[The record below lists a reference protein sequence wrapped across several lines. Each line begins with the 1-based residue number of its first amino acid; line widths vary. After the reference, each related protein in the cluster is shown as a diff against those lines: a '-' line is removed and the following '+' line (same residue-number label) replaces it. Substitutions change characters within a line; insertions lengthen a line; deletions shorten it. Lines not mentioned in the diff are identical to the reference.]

1 MRPESLEL
9 EGFTAFREHT
19 RIEFGDADLFVFTGP
34 TGAGKS
40 SLIDA
45 MIFALY
51 GKVPRLGEKLVEPV
65 ISKGK
70 QQARVRL
77 DFALGG
83 QRYTAARVVRR
94 TKSGAT
100 TKEATL
106 ERGGEVLAQGAPE
119 LDSRVGELIGLDFQQ
134 FTTCVALPQG
144 EFARFLQQV
153 PAARQR
159 LLSQLLGLGIY
170 TRIRQRA
177 HERRVRAEDRVA
189 TYEGMLQDLEEVSEA
204 DEAESE
210 ARVAALDGLRGRTDK
225 ELAKAEDLRRK
236 REEAESQ
243 REQRRRQIQAL
254 DATKTPG
261 DAKELGAAR
270 KQAEGALREA
280 RHAREQADEALA
292 QVKESRESLGNH
304 AEHARRH
311 ALWSRQARLTGEL
324 EAAEQSVEETRTER
338 GKREA
343 SVDEA
348 ESNASAARE
357 ALDCAEREHRAH
369 ALRGGLVVG
378 EPCPV
383 CEQKVARLPTGGE
396 TTTLDELRAVL
407 RKAERTKDFARKHRD
422 EAKTAADGAE
432 RERQIKG
439 REHAEVEADLAD
451 GPDRERTESAIAAIA
466 KADGAVEE
474 AERRAIAERRA
485 EKAAQREVDGF
496 GGRESAAWTA
506 YDGVRD
512 SLVELEPPAP
522 DRVDLLGS
530 WNALETWAAVKRPEL
545 AAAVEARAEQTQRLV
560 AEEQEARGRLA
571 AAFSEAGVEFTDD
584 PRQQVGDALSRAR
597 EALKEVQRKLAE
609 RRKWNAQKKAAA
621 ERGEVAGALE
631 NHLRANRFERWLLT
645 AAFRSLAADA
655 SKILRDL
662 SNEQYSFEHNDRF
675 EFDIVDHANADET
688 RSAKTLSGGETF
700 LASLSLAL
708 ALSEQIAE
716 LATEGAA
723 RLESIFLDEG
733 FGSLDADTL
742 ETVAATIEELGAK
755 RTVGI
760 VTHVRDLAERIP
772 VQFRVS
778 KTPATA
784 VVERLVS

>member
-19 RIEFGDADLFVFTGP
+19 RVEFGDADLFAFTGP

-119 LDSRVGELIGLDFQQ
+119 LDDRVGKLIGLDLQQ

-144 EFARFLQQV
+144 EFARFLQQR
-153 PAARQR
+153 PADRQR
-159 LLSQLLGLGIY
+159 LLSHLLGLRIY
-170 TRIRQRA
+170 TRIRQMAYGRRVDA
-177 HERRVRAEDRVA
+177 EAEVRVCDGMLGKLDGIGETDEAVAMARVRAL
-189 TYEGMLQDLEEVSEA
+189 EGL
-204 DEAESE
+204 
-210 ARVAALDGLRGRTDK
+210 GRTAEK
-225 ELAKAEDLRRK
+225 ELAGLDDLRRQ
-236 REEAESQ
+236 RQDAESQ
-243 REQRRRQIQAL
+243 RKRRAGQAQAL
-254 DATKTPG
+254 GAAKTPEN
-261 DAKELGAAR
+261 ARELGAA
-270 KQAEGALREA
+270 KQEAESTWQAA
-280 RHAREQADEALA
+280 RRVLAQADDTLA
-292 QVKESRESLGNH
+292 QKKTDRKSLGNLT
-304 AEHARRH
+304 EHTRRLD
-311 ALWSRQARLTGEL
+311 LWSRQARLKGEL
-324 EAAEQSVEETRTER
+324 EAAAQSAERMRTKRER
-338 GKREA
+338 EEA
-343 SVDEA
+343 SVLDA
-348 ESNASAARE
+348 ESASAAARE
-357 ALDCAEREHRAH
+357 ALEHAERAHRAH

-378 EPCPV
+378 ERCPV
-383 CEQKVARLPTGGE
+383 CEQEVVRLPTGGE
-396 TTTLDELRAVL
+396 TTALDALGAAL
-407 RKAERTKDFARKHRD
+407 RKAERTRETARRRGS
-422 EAKTAADGAE
+422 EAEKAEAAAEQQRKTKSG
-432 RERQIKG
+432 
-439 REHAEVEADLAD
+439 EHAEVEAALAN
-451 GPDRERTESAIAAIA
+451 GPDRRQTESAIAAITE
-466 KADGAVEE
+466 ADGVVREAEKRVGGERRAVET
-474 AERRAIAERRA
+474 AERRIARLR
-485 EKAAQREVDGF
+485 D
-496 GGRESAAWTA
+496 RESAAWTA
-506 YDGVRD
+506 YDRVRD
-512 SLVELEPPAP
+512 SLVDLEPPER
-522 DRVDLLGS
+522 DRGDLLGS
-530 WNALETWAAVKRPEL
+530 WNALETWAAARRPEL
-545 AAAVEARAEQTQRLV
+545 AAAAEALVEQTQRL
-560 AEEQEARGRLA
+560 ASEEDEARGRLA
-571 AAFSEAGVEFTDD
+571 AAFSEAGVAFADD
-584 PRQQVGDALSRAR
+584 PRQQVDDALSGAR
-597 EALKEVQRKLAE
+597 DALKEVRRKLEE
-609 RRKWNAQKKAAA
+609 RRRLT
-621 ERGEVAGALE
+621 ERKTASEQVADIAGALE
-631 NHLRANRFERWLLT
+631 RHLRVDRFERWLLT

-655 SKILRDL
+655 SKILREL
-662 SNEQYSFEHNDRF
+662 SNEQYSFAHNDRF

-742 ETVAATIEELGAK
+742 DTVATTIEELGAK

-778 KTPATA
+778 KTSATA

>member
-19 RIEFGDADLFVFTGP
+19 RVEFGDADLFAFTGP

-83 QRYTAARVVRR
+83 ERYTAARVVRR

-119 LDSRVGELIGLDFQQ
+119 LDDRVAKLIGLDFQQ

-177 HERRVRAEDRVA
+177 RERRDRAEGQVT
-189 TYEGMLQDLEEVSEA
+189 TYEGMLRDLEEVSETA
-204 DEAESE
+204 EAESE
-210 ARVAALDGLRGRTDK
+210 ARVAALGALRGRTEK
-225 ELAKAEDLRRK
+225 ELATAEDLRRK
-236 REEAESQ
+236 REEAEFE
-243 REQRRRQIQAL
+243 RERRGREVQAL

-261 DAKELGAAR
+261 DARELGAAR
-270 KQAEGALREA
+270 KQAEGALCEA
-280 RHAREQADEALA
+280 RRAREQADEALA
-292 QVKESRESLGNH
+292 QAKQSRESLGNH
-304 AEHARRH
+304 AEHARRQV
-311 ALWSRQARLTGEL
+311 LWSRQARLTGEL
-324 EAAEQSVEETRTER
+324 AAAERSVEETRTER
-338 GKREA
+338 RKQEA
-343 SVDEA
+343 SLDEA
-348 ESNASAARE
+348 ESNAAAARE
-357 ALDCAEREHRAH
+357 ALERAEREHRAH

-383 CEQKVARLPTGGE
+383 CEQEVVRLPTGGE
-396 TTTLDELRAVL
+396 TTALEALRAAL
-407 RKAERTKDFARKHRD
+407 REAERTQLGARKRRD
-422 EAKTAADGAE
+422 EAKTGADGAE

-439 REHAEVEADLAD
+439 REHAEVEAELAD
-451 GPDRERTESAIAAIA
+451 GPDRQRTESAVAAID
-466 KADGAVEE
+466 KANGAVEE
-474 AERRAIAERRA
+474 AERRARTERQA
-485 EKAAQREVDGF
+485 VEAAQREVDGF
-496 GGRESAAWTA
+496 GDRESAAWTA

-522 DRVDLLGS
+522 DRGNLLGS
-530 WNALETWAAVKRPEL
+530 WKALETWAAAKLPQL
-545 AAAVEARAEQTQRLV
+545 TAAAAALAKQAQRL
-560 AEEQEARGRLA
+560 AGEEDEVRDRLA
-571 AAFSEAGVEFTDD
+571 AAFSEAEVSFGDD
-584 PRQQVGDALSRAR
+584 PQQQVDAALSAAR
-597 EALKEVQRKLAE
+597 DALKEVQRKLEE
-609 RRKWNAQKKAAA
+609 RRRLNTQKKAAA
-621 ERGEVAGALE
+621 EREEVAGALE

-645 AAFRSLAADA
+645 AAFRSLAVDA
-655 SKILRDL
+655 SKVLREL

-742 ETVAATIEELGAK
+742 DTVATTIEELGAK

-778 KTPATA
+778 KTSATA

>member
-1 MRPESLEL
+1 MRPESLQL
-9 EGFTAFREHT
+9 EGFTAFRENT
-19 RIEFGDADLFVFTGP
+19 RIEFGKANLFAFTGP

-83 QRYTAARVVRR
+83 SKYTAARVVRR

-106 ERGGEVLAQGAPE
+106 ECGGEVLARNAPE
-119 LDSRVGELIGLDFQQ
+119 LDDRVGKLIGLDFRQ

-144 EFARFLQQV
+144 EFARFLQQ
-153 PAARQR
+153 PPGDRQG
-159 LLSQLLGLGIY
+159 LLSRLLGLDIY
-170 TRIRQRA
+170 TRIRRRA
-177 HERRVRAEDRVA
+177 RERRVGAEGQVA
-189 TYEGMLQDLEEVSEA
+189 TYEGMLRDLEEVSEA
-204 DEAESE
+204 DQAESE
-210 ARVAALDGLRGRTDK
+210 ARVAALDVLRGHTEK

-243 REQRRRQIQAL
+243 REQRGRQVQAL

-261 DAKELGAAR
+261 EVRELGAAR
-270 KQAEGALREA
+270 KQAEDTLREA
-280 RHAREQADEALA
+280 RHERDEAEKALA
-292 QVKESRESLGNH
+292 QERKSRESLGDH
-304 AEHARRH
+304 AAHARRQ

-324 EAAEQSVEETRTER
+324 EAAERSVQETRAER
-338 GKREA
+338 RKKEA

-348 ESNASAARE
+348 ESNAAAARD
-357 ALDCAEREHRAH
+357 ALEHAEREHQAH
-369 ALRGGLVVG
+369 ALRSGLVVG

-383 CEQKVARLPTGGE
+383 CEQDVVRLPTGGE
-396 TTTLDELRAVL
+396 TTALKALRDTLGE
-407 RKAERTKDFARKHRD
+407 AERTQGVARKRRD

-432 RERQIKG
+432 RERQIKS
-439 REHAEVEADLAD
+439 REHAEVEAELAD
-451 GPDRERTESAIAAIA
+451 GPDRQRTKSAIAEIA

-474 AERRAIAERRA
+474 AERRASAERRA
-485 EKAAQREVDGF
+485 AEAAERKV
-496 GGRESAAWTA
+496 GGLGERESDAWTA

-522 DRVDLLGS
+522 DRGDLLGS
-530 WNALETWAAVKRPEL
+530 WNALETWAAAKLPQL
-545 AAAVEARAEQTQRLV
+545 TAAAEALAEQAQRLSD
-560 AEEQEARGRLA
+560 EEDEVRGCLA
-571 AAFSEAGVEFTDD
+571 AAFSEAEVPFGDD
-584 PRQQVGDALSRAR
+584 PLQQVGAALTEAQRAR
-597 EALKEVQRKLAE
+597 DEVRRKLEE
-609 RRKWNAQKKAAA
+609 RRKLSGQKTASEQRAA
-621 ERGEVAGALE
+621 VAGALE
-631 NHLRANRFERWLLT
+631 RHLRADRFERWLLT

-655 SKILRDL
+655 SKILREM

-742 ETVAATIEELGAK
+742 DTVATTIEELGAK

-760 VTHVRDLAERIP
+760 VTHVRDLADRIP

-778 KTPATA
+778 KTSATA

>member
-19 RIEFGDADLFVFTGP
+19 RIEFGDADLFAFTGP

-83 QRYTAARVVRR
+83 ERYTAARVVRR

-106 ERGGEVLAQGAPE
+106 ERGGEVLARNAPE

-144 EFARFLQQV
+144 EFARFLQQR
-153 PAARQR
+153 PADRQH
-159 LLSQLLGLGIY
+159 LLSQLLGLKIY
-170 TRIRQRA
+170 TQIRQVA
-177 HERRVRAEDRVA
+177 YGHRVDAEAEVKVCD
-189 TYEGMLQDLEEVSEA
+189 GMLGKLDEIGEA
-204 DEAESE
+204 DEAVAE
-210 ARVAALDGLRGRTDK
+210 ARVAALDGLQSRTEK
-225 ELAKAEDLRRK
+225 ELARAEDLRRK
-236 REEAESQ
+236 REEAEFQ
-243 REQRRRQIQAL
+243 QERRGRQVQVL
-254 DATKTPG
+254 DAAKTPS
-261 DAKELGAAR
+261 DARQLGAVR

-280 RHAREQADEALA
+280 RHARGQAEKALA
-292 QVKESRESLGNH
+292 QEQESRESLGDH
-304 AEHARRH
+304 AEHARRQ
-311 ALWSRQARLTGEL
+311 ARWSRQARLAGEL
-324 EAAEQSVEETRTER
+324 EAAERSVEETRTEHR
-338 GKREA
+338 KEEA
-343 SVDEA
+343 SLDEA
-348 ESNASAARE
+348 ESNAAAARE
-357 ALDCAEREHRAH
+357 ALERAECAHRAH
-369 ALRGGLVVG
+369 ALQGGLVVG

-396 TTTLDELRAVL
+396 TTALDALRAVL
-407 RKAERTKDFARKHRD
+407 RKAERTTDAARKQRD
-422 EAKTAADGAE
+422 EVKTAADGAE

-439 REHAEVEADLAD
+439 REHAEVEAELVDE
-451 GPDRERTESAIAAIA
+451 PDRERTELAIAAIA

-485 EKAAQREVDGF
+485 VEAAQREVDGLSD
-496 GGRESAAWTA
+496 RESAAWTA

-512 SLVELEPPAP
+512 SVAELEPPAP
-522 DRVDLLGS
+522 DRGDLLGS
-530 WNALETWAAVKRPEL
+530 WTALETWAAAKRPEL
-545 AAAVEARAEQTQRLV
+545 TAAAKALAEQTRRL
-560 AEEQEARGRLA
+560 AGEEEKARDRLA
-571 AAFSEAGVEFTDD
+571 AAFSEAGVEFADD
-584 PRQQVGDALSRAR
+584 PRQQVGDALSKAR
-597 EALKEVQRKLAE
+597 DALKEVQRILEE

-655 SKILRDL
+655 SKILREL

-708 ALSEQIAE
+708 ALSEQVAE

-742 ETVAATIEELGAK
+742 DTVATTIEELGAK

-778 KTPATA
+778 KTSATA